1 VRKISVL
8 VVEDHE
14 KYLEAL
20 LGLLSRVDEF
30 QIVGVAR
37 TAEEGFERLQ
47 ECSVDLVLVDIGLPR
62 MDGISFVK
70 RVHNQCPDLLCVMI
84 SGYLAPVYV
93 KKSLQ
98 AGARGYLLKD
108 NYTGIVE
115 GLKRVIGGEIFV
127 SKEVGEVDLD
137 FLQS

>member
-1 VRKISVL
+1 MSNISLL

-14 KYLEAL
+14 KYRNAL
-20 LGLLSRVDEF
+20 LDLLSRADEF

-37 TAEEGFERLQ
+37 TAEEGFEKLG
-47 ECSVDLVLVDIGLPR
+47 ESSVDLVLVDIGLPR

-70 RVHNQCPDLLCVMI
+70 RIHNQYPDLLCVMI
-84 SGYLAPVYV
+84 SGYVSPVYI

-108 NYTGIVE
+108 NYTDIVE
-115 GLKRVIGGEIFV
+115 GIKSVIRGEIYV
-127 SKEVGEVDLD
+127 SKEVDEVD
-137 FLQS
+137 SG